1 MTYRQPTHTAR
12 CSIQPIE
19 RDDMNIS
26 TEITKCEVCGDF
38 RGFIIDGEN
47 PAQAMRGYCRC
58 EPAGWEKCKRH
69 DGRVRRRFK
78 SIRIDSLDGDYRY
91 FSLYAMLA
99 PCREDTCVPEAS

>member
-1 MTYRQPTHTAR
+1 MTYQQPTLVAR

-26 TEITKCEVCGDF
+26 TEITKCEVCREF
-38 RGFIIDGEN
+38 RGFIIDDEN

-69 DGRVRRRFK
+69 DGRMRRRFK
-78 SIRIDSLDGDYRY
+78 SIRIDGLVGDYRY
-91 FSLYAMLA
+91 FSLYAMVA
-99 PCREDTCVPEAS
+99 PCRKNTCVLGAS